1 MFIAKINST
10 ILTDFY
16 DEKGVPLH
24 MIKSKEVVLPIPS
37 KVTAPHIDNQIVET
51 LIQMLQLKN
60 NRICQHSFQVANYAV
75 SIATKMR
82 LPKEEIERIRM
93 AAVLHD
99 VGQLSVP
106 NSIIAKQPY
115 LSPKELSMY
124 RRHCNAG
131 VAMLENMPAF
141 AEFLPYIQFHHEQ
154 WDGKGYPNRLKGV
167 NIPLGA
173 RIIAVANHYDRFINP
188 CEQNWVKTKKE
199 AVRELNNIA
208 GTVLDPEVVKAF
220 INALG

>member
-1 MFIAKINST
+1 MNG
-10 ILTDFY
+10 
-16 DEKGVPLH
+16 KGVPTR
-24 MIKSKEVVLPIPS
+24 MTKTVSSVNAT
-37 KVTAPHIDNQIVET
+37 KVATPQIDNAIAET
-51 LIQMLQLKN
+51 LIQMLKLKN
-60 NRICQHSFQVANYAV
+60 HRICLHSFQVANYAV
-75 SIATKMR
+75 SIAAQMR
-82 LPKEEIERIRM
+82 LPKEEIEKIRI

-106 NSIIAKQPY
+106 NSIITKLPY
-115 LSPKELSMY
+115 LSAREMSLY
-124 RRHCNAG
+124 RNHCNAG
-131 VAMLENMPAF
+131 AAMLENIEAF
-141 AEFLPYIQFHHEQ
+141 SDLIPYIRFHHEQ
-154 WDGKGYPNRLKGV
+154 WDGKGYPKRLKGV

-173 RIIAVANHYDRFINP
+173 RIIAVANHYDRTINP

>member
-1 MFIAKINST
+1 
-10 ILTDFY
+10 
-16 DEKGVPLH
+16 
-24 MIKSKEVVLPIPS
+24 MIKTGDMVMPAPG

-51 LIQMLQLKN
+51 LIQMLRLKN

-75 SIATKMR
+75 SIAAKMR
-82 LPKEEIERIRM
+82 LPKEEIEQIRM

-99 VGQLSVP
+99 IGQLSVP

-115 LSPKELSMY
+115 LSVKELSMY
-124 RRHCNAG
+124 KRHCNAG
-131 VAMLENMPAF
+131 AAMLENIPAF
-141 AEFLPYIQFHHEQ
+141 AAFLPYIRFHHEQ